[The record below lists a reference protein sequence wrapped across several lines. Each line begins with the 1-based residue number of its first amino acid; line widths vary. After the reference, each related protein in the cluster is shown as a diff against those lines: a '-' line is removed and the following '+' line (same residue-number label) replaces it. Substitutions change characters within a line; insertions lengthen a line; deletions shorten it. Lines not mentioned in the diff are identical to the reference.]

1 MKSYLSHLECTS
13 CGKSHSHTQAI
24 RTCPNCGKVLFARY
38 DLPSLKRE
46 VNREVFKGRRSDMW
60 RFYEMMPV
68 LEEGN
73 VVSLGE
79 GGTPLLHAKNLGRKL
94 GLKNLYIKDEG
105 LNPTG
110 SFKARGLSAAVSKAK
125 EVGQTRLTMP
135 TAGNAGGALAA
146 YAARGGLEAHVFMP
160 KDAPEANKKE
170 CQVLGSNL
178 TLVDGLIGDAGRLS
192 QEKAQKEGLFDIS
205 TLREPYRAEGK
216 KTMALE
222 LAMDLGWRTPDAI
235 IYPTGGGTGIV
246 GMWKAFEELRELGWI
261 DSPQPK
267 FVSVQAEGCQ
277 PIVKA
282 FHEGSNE
289 SEPWPNASTEAAG
302 LRVPS
307 VFADYIILRVLRE
320 TGGTAIAVSDSDMV
334 KAMSEMG
341 AAEGVFACPEGAA
354 TLVGLKRLLDQSF
367 FQGSET
373 IILMNTGSGLK
384 YLDLLDTL

>member
-110 SFKARGLSAAVSKAK
+110 SFKARGISAAVSKAK

-146 YAARGGLEAHVFMP
+146 YAASGGLEAHVFMP

-222 LAMDLGWRTPDAI
+222 LAMDLGWRTPDTI

-320 TGGTAIAVSDSDMV
+320 TGGTAIAVSDSEMV

>member
-289 SEPWPNASTEAAG
+289 SEPWPNASTKAAG